1 MPPLAQRTIG
11 LFRTSDSYIVQSR
24 GWLPNA
30 LGGLIW
36 FGAHAAPCTAYV
48 PLAAGMAALPSVT
61 LGHPAALDKSSLF
74 WATRFVANIARLKH
88 AKMYPEIQAAQAT
101 LHKHGLHAV
110 ATSAPFSTSDID
122 RGGSEKMRRWHTTM
136 KQCLRA
142 SFIPD
147 LS

>member
-1 MPPLAQRTIG
+1 MRRHRVPPRAQRTIG

-61 LGHPAALDKSSLF
+61 LGHPAALEKRTLF
-74 WATRFVANIARLKH
+74 WAIRYLANLVQVPTTRPLCRPLSRSSARSPFRGHSLPF
-88 AKMYPEIQAAQAT
+88 A
-101 LHKHGLHAV
+101 GL
-110 ATSAPFSTSDID
+110 
-122 RGGSEKMRRWHTTM
+122 
-136 KQCLRA
+136 L
-142 SFIPD
+142 
-147 LS
+147 